1 MKSNFIIFFLLFFF
15 NFGILNADKYSFEVS
30 SIEVNEK
37 GNLIN
42 AYNGKI
48 FSKES
53 NLEISAEKYKYNKD
67 LDFLEATNGK
77 VILIKEN
84 IEITFNRLTINK
96 RNILTLSDNIFIKDL
111 QNSLEIES
119 EKIVLDRNK
128 NILTAS
134 DKIFIKDLQNSLEI
148 ESEKIVLDGD
158 KKLISSNTKSIIND
172 INKNSIMTDIFRYSL
187 NDEVIKIINAQIKDS
202 ENNNI
207 KIKSA
212 FINLKTNSLEGYE
225 ININLNNSI
234 LDPENEP
241 RLAGKSVN
249 YKGEVTEISDGLF
262 TTCKKRDNCPPW
274 ELSADKIVHDKKKKS
289 ISYKN
294 VWLKVYDVPVAYFP
308 KFFHPDPS
316 VKRQSGFLMPTFK
329 TSSNNSTYFS
339 VPYFK
344 AISQNKDL
352 TFTPRFFAKDKL
364 LIQNEYRKVEK
375 NSKTKTD
382 ISIYTNKGEDFEGH
396 FFYNFNKDLILN
408 NFINSKLDLKIE
420 TASNDT
426 YLKSNNITSPI
437 IRTTDLLEKSIKL
450 NVDNENTNIEANLIV
465 FKNLNKKD
473 NDKYEYILP
482 KINLS
487 RKINSFTKLDGDL
500 NFKTENFI
508 HNRDTNIFERVNNNS
523 LIFNSSP
530 EVSKNGFYNNYEF
543 ILKNSNTNSQKSP
556 SHKDGEDLYV
566 SGLFQFNSSFP
577 LIKKREDKTNLFRP
591 KISLKL
597 SPGHTKDL
605 SKNEYKLDVNNIFN
619 LDRLSSNE
627 TLEGGMSLA
636 YGSDYILTNNNNN
649 NEILSLKFANNL
661 RLKKNSDLERNNQ
674 IGSKT
679 SNFFGEIKYSQ
690 LSFINAK
697 YNLSISNNLTDI
709 NYQNLLTEIK
719 FNNFSTTLDYLRQ
732 DGEKNSYL
740 LNKTSYNF
748 NETNNLTFST
758 RENLKTNLTEFYNL
772 IYQYKNDCLAASVE
786 YQKDYYKDR
795 EIKPKESVFFKL
807 SIIPFG
813 TTSTPNLK
821 N

>member
-96 RNILTLSDNIFIKDL
+96 RNILTL
-111 QNSLEIES
+111 
-119 EKIVLDRNK
+119 
-128 NILTAS
+128 S

-649 NEILSLKFANNL
+649 EILSLKFANNL

-748 NETNNLTFST
+748 NESNNLTFST

>member
-96 RNILTLSDNIFIKDL
+96 RNILTL
-111 QNSLEIES
+111 
-119 EKIVLDRNK
+119 
-128 NILTAS
+128 S

-375 NSKTKTD
+375 DSKTKTD

-649 NEILSLKFANNL
+649 EILSLKFANNL

-748 NETNNLTFST
+748 NESNNLTFST

>member
-1 MKSNFIIFFLLFFF
+1 M
-15 NFGILNADKYSFEVS
+15 
-30 SIEVNEK
+30 
-37 GNLIN
+37 
-42 AYNGKI
+42 
-48 FSKES
+48 
-53 NLEISAEKYKYNKD
+53 
-67 LDFLEATNGK
+67 
-77 VILIKEN
+77 
-84 IEITFNRLTINK
+84 
-96 RNILTLSDNIFIKDL
+96 
-111 QNSLEIES
+111 
-119 EKIVLDRNK
+119 
-128 NILTAS
+128 
-134 DKIFIKDLQNSLEI
+134 
-148 ESEKIVLDGD
+148 
-158 KKLISSNTKSIIND
+158 
-172 INKNSIMTDIFRYSL
+172 
-187 NDEVIKIINAQIKDS
+187 
-202 ENNNI
+202 
-207 KIKSA
+207 
-212 FINLKTNSLEGYE
+212 
-225 ININLNNSI
+225 
-234 LDPENEP
+234 
-241 RLAGKSVN
+241 
-249 YKGEVTEISDGLF
+249 
-262 TTCKKRDNCPPW
+262 
-274 ELSADKIVHDKKKKS
+274 
-289 ISYKN
+289 
-294 VWLKVYDVPVAYFP
+294 
-308 KFFHPDPS
+308 
-316 VKRQSGFLMPTFK
+316 
-329 TSSNNSTYFS
+329 
-339 VPYFK
+339 
-344 AISQNKDL
+344 
-352 TFTPRFFAKDKL
+352 
-364 LIQNEYRKVEK
+364 
-375 NSKTKTD
+375 
-382 ISIYTNKGEDFEGH
+382 
-396 FFYNFNKDLILN
+396 
-408 NFINSKLDLKIE
+408 
-420 TASNDT
+420 
-426 YLKSNNITSPI
+426 
-437 IRTTDLLEKSIKL
+437 
-450 NVDNENTNIEANLIV
+450 
-465 FKNLNKKD
+465 
-473 NDKYEYILP
+473 
-482 KINLS
+482 
-487 RKINSFTKLDGDL
+487 DGDL

-605 SKNEYKLDVNNIFN
+605 SKNEYKLDVNNIFD

-748 NETNNLTFST
+748 NESNNLTFST

>member
-96 RNILTLSDNIFIKDL
+96 RNILTLSDKIFIKDL

-500 NFKTENFI
+500 NFKTKNFI

-649 NEILSLKFANNL
+649 EILSLKFANNL

-748 NETNNLTFST
+748 NESNNLTFST

>member
-649 NEILSLKFANNL
+649 EILSLKFANNL

-748 NETNNLTFST
+748 NESNNLTFST